1 MALKNSTQQFGWL
14 SISLHWLVAI
24 LTLGL
29 FGLGYW
35 MVGLDYYSTWY
46 QTAPWWHKGLGS
58 IVFALVLIRW
68 FWQCVTSSP
77 AAIKSIPKWQSAS
90 AHLVH
95 GAMNILIVLLAI
107 TGYLIVTAKGQEL
120 NLFDVVKVPALI
132 TDIAQL
138 EDITGM
144 LHRWCAWTIIAL
156 ASLHALAAIKHHFID
171 KDMTLK
177 RMLGIN
183 QEEA

>member
-1 MALKNSTQQFGWL
+1 MTIRNSTLHYGWL

-35 MVGLDYYSTWY
+35 MVGLDYYSSWY
-46 QTAPWWHKGLGS
+46 QTAPWWHKGLGAVVLGL
-58 IVFALVLIRW
+58 VFLRW
-68 FWQCVTSSP
+68 FWQYFSP
-77 AAIKSIPKWQSAS
+77 SPNAIETLPNWQKIS
-90 AHLVH
+90 AHAVH
-95 GAMNILIVLLAI
+95 RVLNILIILLAI

-132 TDIAQL
+132 SDIDQL
-138 EDITGM
+138 EDIAGM
-144 LHRWCAWTIIAL
+144 LHRWFAWTIIAL